1 MAPLRKRSQRL
12 IVIGVAGGLIALGAG
27 LTLFGLRDNVQF
39 FQSPSEIDANAR
51 PGQVVRLGGLV
62 EAGSV
67 RRDESGALIFS
78 VTDGA
83 ASKTV
88 VFHGDPP
95 DLFREGQGVVA
106 IGRYQPGDA
115 FTADEVL
122 ARHDESYMP
131 REAKEALERS
141 GHWKGPGS

>member
-1 MAPLRKRSQRL
+1 MRKRSQRL

-51 PGQVVRLGGLV
+51 PGQTVRLGGLV
-62 EAGSV
+62 EEGSV
-67 RRDESGALIFS
+67 QRNAEGALIFS

-83 ASKTV
+83 ASKQV

-106 IGRYQPGDA
+106 IGRYQPGDV

-141 GHWKGPGS
+141 GHWKGPSS